1 MAHSYQNTLYM
12 KSGVWAVYRQ
22 SKQDIISNAKVYGNT
37 LNKYWCVWFRVWP
50 VVGHS
55 CIGYSALDTWTNMLF
70 NPSRIHKII
79 LWPQDSSWAVY
90 SRCQLLH
97 CVFTLN
103 LWGHKPWPITLLQL
117 EYGEAVWTEVLKRA
131 NCPVPVFCT
140 HQVYPDNL
148 MKDIASAC
156 AVIINNNSDVEYFMR
171 FFGRCFVRFFSN
183 FG

>member
-22 SKQDIISNAKVYGNT
+22 CKQDINQMKKFMET

-55 CIGYSALDTWTNMLF
+55 CIFCFRHLKNMLF
-70 NPSRIHKII
+70 NSSRIHKII
-79 LWPQDSSWAVY
+79 LWPQDSSSAVY

-97 CVFTLN
+97 CVFTLI
-103 LWGHKPWPITLLQL
+103 LEGHTPWPITLLQL

-131 NCPVPVFCT
+131 NCPVPEFCT

-171 FFGRCFVRFFSN
+171 FFGRCFVRYFSN